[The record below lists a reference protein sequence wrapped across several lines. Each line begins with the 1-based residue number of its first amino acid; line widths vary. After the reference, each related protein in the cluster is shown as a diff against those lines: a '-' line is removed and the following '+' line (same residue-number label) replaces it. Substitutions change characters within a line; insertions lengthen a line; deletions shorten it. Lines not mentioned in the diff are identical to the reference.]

1 VAPGDL
7 DGQTLDRAD
16 SLASRLKE
24 ASPSLEELQPR
35 IAAESAGADAAVAGS
50 TGYRATFGS
59 LQDASKVAPGR
70 DKRQQDRSAYLQLK
84 TDTKKVREVSD
95 EAIQITESAGGIVTN
110 SQLSEEGNTATASLD
125 LSIPTRSLD
134 GTLDQLTDLATVGS
148 YNESSV
154 DITQPFVSAKDELAD
169 AKAKREKL
177 LEALANAQTETE
189 AAAIQQQIDD
199 ARDDIARAEAAF
211 SKVARKARMSQV
223 SLRIEGTPNGDDD
236 GSWSLGD
243 AADDALD
250 ALKTVAGV
258 MLVGAAIVIP
268 VLALAALIAWL
279 TLAGRRRSREK
290 ALDE

>member
-1 VAPGDL
+1 MEPFVRQSDPTIDARRQSGYAATLGD
-7 DGQTLDRAD
+7 T
-16 SLASRLKE
+16 
-24 ASPSLEELQPR
+24 
-35 IAAESAGADAAVAGS
+35 
-50 TGYRATFGS
+50 
-59 LQDASKVAPGR
+59 SKVAPGR

-84 TDTKKVREVSD
+84 TDTNKVREVSD

-110 SQLSEEGNTATASLD
+110 SQLSEEGNTATATLD

-169 AKAKREKL
+169 AKAKREQL
-177 LEALANAQTETE
+177 LEALANAQTEAE
-189 AAAIQQQIDD
+189 ASAIQQQIDD
-199 ARDDIARAEAAF
+199 ARRDISQAEAAF
-211 SKVARKARMSQV
+211 DNIARKARMSQV

-279 TLAGRRRSREK
+279 AIAGRRRNREK